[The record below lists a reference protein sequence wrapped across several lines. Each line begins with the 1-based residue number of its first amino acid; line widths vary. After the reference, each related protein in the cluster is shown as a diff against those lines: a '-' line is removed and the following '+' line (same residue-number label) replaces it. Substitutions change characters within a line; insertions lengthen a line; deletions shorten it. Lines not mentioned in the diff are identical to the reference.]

1 LLEVIGNSFSPLG
14 CSLGNCDGDCE
25 GDVLGL
31 ELGSILD
38 GAAVVLGS
46 ELGCEVDG
54 CELGDVDG
62 LPLGLV
68 LGELVGLEL
77 GDLLGL
83 ALGELLGVLEGESL
97 GDDEGEAV
105 GAPCPESSP
114 DVGRAVGSGV
124 PGISENGACA
134 GVGIAPSPSVISCTA
149 TTSSTFGNSPMAL
162 SSNTALRNATSNAL
176 SVGAPVLISKVG
188 Q

>member
-1 LLEVIGNSFSPLG
+1 LLEVFGNSFSPLG
-14 CSLGNCDGDCE
+14 CSLGDSDGDCE

-38 GAAVVLGS
+38 GAAVMLGS
-46 ELGCEVDG
+46 ELGCDEGDSDG
-54 CELGDVDG
+54 CELGYVDG

-83 ALGELLGVLEGESL
+83 ALGELLGV
-97 GDDEGEAV
+97 AV

-114 DVGRAVGSGV
+114 DVGRAVGLGV
-124 PGISENGACA
+124 SGISENGACV
-134 GVGIAPSPSVISCTA
+134 GVGTAPSPSVISCTA
-149 TTSSTFGNSPMAL
+149 TTSSTFGNSPMAF
-162 SSNTALRNATSNAL
+162 SSNTASRNATSNAL